1 MRIYRPSTIGCRPAH
16 SWWIVCATAMGIAV
30 LLLAGACGAGPLRRQ
45 PSGLYT
51 VTTGMM
57 IAPGKD
63 TLIACHIMPLPWP
76 PIGCG
81 GVEVRGVDAL
91 RLPGTRRYP
100 NGTVETAKFRLVGRW
115 DGNALVLTEPP
126 VAAQTQSGAPRTEPS
141 HLPAEATK
149 RALAAQ
155 QRVLAEWDE
164 LRRLGIRILEF
175 SPDGDSVT
183 FLVPVADRRTIQ
195 ILEQRYGPV
204 EVTGWLQPV

>member
-1 MRIYRPSTIGCRPAH
+1 M
-16 SWWIVCATAMGIAV
+16 
-30 LLLAGACGAGPLRRQ
+30 LFLAGACGASPLRRQ

-51 VTTGMM
+51 VTTVMM

-63 TLIACHIMPLPWP
+63 TLIACHLMPLPLP

-100 NGTVETAKFRLVGRW
+100 NGTVETATFRLMGRW
-115 DGNALVLTEPP
+115 DGSALVLTEPP
-126 VAAQTQSGAPRTEPS
+126 MAAQSHSGAPRTEPS

-155 QRVLAEWDE
+155 QRVLADSDE
-164 LRRLGIRILEF
+164 LRRLGIQIMELGV
-175 SPDGDSVT
+175 DGDSVT
-183 FLVPVADRRTIQ
+183 FLVPVADSRTLQ
-195 ILEQRYGPV
+195 TLQQRYGPA
-204 EVTGWLQPV
+204 EVTGWLQPA